1 MLCGDW
7 KEECGS
13 ILVIKSFRYDI
24 ESGMPFEVVFVLRK
38 MMEVCAFFFY
48 KWSKLYSWD
57 VTFVVESNHVD
68 FFNFMK
74 MTFRLSRINIL

>member
-1 MLCGDW
+1 
-7 KEECGS
+7 
-13 ILVIKSFRYDI
+13 
-24 ESGMPFEVVFVLRK
+24 MPFEVVFVLRK
-38 MMEVCAFFFY
+38 MMEVCIFFY

-74 MTFRLSRINIL
+74 MTFCLSRINIL